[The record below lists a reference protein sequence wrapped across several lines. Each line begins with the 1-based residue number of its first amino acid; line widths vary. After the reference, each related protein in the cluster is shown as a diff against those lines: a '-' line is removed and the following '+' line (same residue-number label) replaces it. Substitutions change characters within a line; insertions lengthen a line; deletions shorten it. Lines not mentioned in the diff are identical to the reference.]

1 MLLATGK
8 YTYFIRWLLH
18 PSMSNKVQQANRRLE
33 KKKGVL
39 SSTFRPVQCSTQ
51 GGRIPNLHA
60 LDEHVRDGIVT

>member
-1 MLLATGK
+1 MASSPLNVEQSATG
-8 YTYFIRWLLH
+8 
-18 PSMSNKVQQANRRLE
+18 QQTLRE
-33 KKKGVL
+33 KKGVL